1 MKSILVSVLVMVAG
15 VSYTQLPEYV
25 PEAGLIGWWDFDGS
39 ADDGSGMGNHGT
51 VYGATLT
58 TDRFGNPSS
67 AYELTVS
74 GGASWGSAQQR
85 IVVSDPSIPDSN
97 SFTMSSWVLLN
108 TKPAPYHNRPHTIMG
123 RWDGNGTAVFRNQLS
138 YEGNVATTLIE
149 GGAFTTTISD
159 ESINYDEWH
168 HIVTSYDGDTLK
180 QYIDGILENE
190 SFLGGDINLSNTDLT
205 FGELHMDNGH
215 WYFLDGKI
223 DESGYWSRVL
233 TECEVLKLFNNED
246 LNVTALGLDTEL
258 CYGEN
263 LTLTGDGAVTYEWDG
278 DVVDGAAFVP
288 DEGEHVYTVTGTDL
302 HGCQGTDSIEIVVYG
317 LPEVE
322 VISSDTALC
331 HGEELTLTVEGA
343 VTYVWDGDVVDGEAF
358 IPEVGEYVYTVIG
371 TDDNGCEST
380 DSVDIIV
387 HDLPVVTSIGSDT
400 VLCHGESLILTGE
413 GAVTYEWGGGVID
426 DEAFIPDVGEHVYTV
441 TGTDDNGCEDNAS
454 IEILVNDN
462 PAISSTTIIP
472 ELFGEDGSID
482 ITVSGGTPAYSF
494 DWDNDGT
501 GDFDDDKDLTGISGG
516 TYIVVV
522 EDELGCTVTHTVT
535 VNSQLNIEGDQ
546 AINLTV
552 YPNPTSCVVT
562 IELEGSFVYS
572 LIGINGKVLVSNK
585 GINQVQLDL
594 SEFADGIYFLEI
606 TTENRNRT
614 IQLIKQ

>member
-67 AYELTVS
+67 AYEFTVS

-149 GGAFTTTISD
+149 GGAFTTTTSD

-246 LNVTALGLDTEL
+246 LNVTALGSDTEL

-426 DEAFIPDVGEHVYTV
+426 DEAFTPDVGEHVYTV

-501 GDFDDDKDLTGISGG
+501 GDFDDTEDLTGLSGG
-516 TYIVVV
+516 DYTVVINCSA
-522 EDELGCTVTHTVT
+522 GCNATQTIT
-535 VNSQLNIEGDQ
+535 VNSQLGIHGDQ
-546 AINLTV
+546 GGNLAI
-552 YPNPTSCVVT
+552 YPNPTSNLVT
-562 IELEGSFVYS
+562 ITSEGLFVYS
-572 LIGINGKVLVSNK
+572 LVGVNGAVLVTKKS
-585 GINQVQLDL
+585 INQAQLDL

-606 TTENRNRT
+606 QSENGSET
-614 IQLIKQ
+614 VKLLKQ